1 MALRSD
7 QVTAG
12 DVVRR
17 QHHVVRWRTRL
28 HPEWMT
34 CRPPGGLKAWA
45 GAGAAAGHGRSG
57 PAQFKCF
64 SNFPNFL
71 DLTNV
76 KTILPD
82 LQNLPTFARW

>member
-17 QHHVVRWRTRL
+17 QHRVIRWRTRL

-45 GAGAAAGHGRSG
+45 GAGAAGQAW
-57 PAQFKCF
+57 AQWASPIQMLFEF
-64 SNFPNFL
+64 S
-71 DLTNV
+71 
-76 KTILPD
+76 KLP
-82 LQNLPTFARW
+82 